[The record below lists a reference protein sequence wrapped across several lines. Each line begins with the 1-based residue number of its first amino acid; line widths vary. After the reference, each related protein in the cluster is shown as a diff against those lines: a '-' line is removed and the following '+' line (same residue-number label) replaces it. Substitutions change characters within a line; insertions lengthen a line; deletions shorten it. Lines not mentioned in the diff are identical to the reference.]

1 MAQQIYVNLGGKKK
15 SRGTKILII
24 LACIAAAAVIALAA
38 IGFIVGSDGDS
49 HLEVSQAIAENVQLK
64 QQIDALNAEIER
76 LNGEIEHLGGE
87 LAERPTAAP
96 ETTAKPGGADA
107 AMPLSSPEAVSPRGY
122 YD

>member
-24 LACIAAAAVIALAA
+24 LGCIALAIIIA
-38 IGFIVGSDGDS
+38 LAVIGMIVNSDGDS

-64 QQIDALNAEIER
+64 QEIDTLKGEIER
-76 LNGEIEHLGGE
+76 LNSEVERLGGE
-87 LAERPTAAP
+87 LAARPTIAP
-96 ETTAKPGGADA
+96 EATA
-107 AMPLSSPEAVSPRGY
+107 SPEPEEVNSISPRGY